1 MAMEQRKQEEQNK
14 REAQRGQAAGVRA
27 EAPVI
32 EKREEQSLVS
42 AENLPAGKEIPRSAT
57 APATYRALVKKY
69 KKRQHDTLVDT
80 LTTGLTYADEMAV
93 DLGLME
99 DTGLLGEV
107 TEVVSTDLPFAVI
120 AVTEQAKVIMGKKT
134 QKEAAQN
141 TVFRMAKTG
150 AALGIGAVAGAFG
163 GIAAAIPAALGMRA
177 LMDGYK
183 SKSMLNLR
191 VRERTDRLRAL
202 RERRVM
208 APADARPALPV
219 GITYLDSPVKQE

>member
-107 TEVVSTDLPFAVI
+107 TEVVSTALPFAVI
-120 AVTEQAKVIMGKKT
+120 AVTEQAKVIMGKKS
-134 QKEAAQN
+134 QKAAMQN
-141 TVFRMAKTG
+141 TVYRMAKTG
-150 AALGIGAVAGAFG
+150 AAMGVGALAGAVG
-163 GIAAAIPAALGMRA
+163 GLPAAIPAALGVRA
-177 LMDGYK
+177 LLDQHK
-183 SKSMLNLR
+183 SKALLGNRVAGR
-191 VRERTDRLRAL
+191 VRRLNELTEKRRAKKLLRDRTDT
-202 RERRVM
+202 EG
-208 APADARPALPV
+208 D
-219 GITYLDSPVKQE
+219 GKK